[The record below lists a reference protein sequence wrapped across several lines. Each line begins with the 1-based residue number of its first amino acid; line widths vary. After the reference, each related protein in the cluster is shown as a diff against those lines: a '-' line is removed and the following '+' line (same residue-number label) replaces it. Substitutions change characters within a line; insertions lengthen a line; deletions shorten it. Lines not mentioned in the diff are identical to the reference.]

1 MKRSRPG
8 RLILLLMAAAISNVG
23 RLEGQESLE
32 DQGYTGTFV
41 SIGLGGGATDC
52 FNEAGCYHV
61 VAGHARVGYR
71 QTPRLGFAAGWEGF
85 ASIDYYGVGLISAQL
100 LFYPTGRKLFGLVG
114 AGLAFGRGDS
124 AAGGTV
130 GIGYD
135 IPLNRS
141 ATVALTPYAGMVLT
155 GIGEYDRS
163 FIYGAVAVTF
173 K

>member
-1 MKRSRPG
+1 MNRSRSG
-8 RLILLLMAAAISNVG
+8 KLILLLLAAAISNVE
-23 RLEGQESLE
+23 RLEGQEPVDTE
-32 DQGYTGTFV
+32 GYRGTFV
-41 SIGLGGGATDC
+41 SIGVGGGATDC

-61 VAGHARVGYR
+61 VAGHARIGHR
-71 QTPRLGFAAGWEGF
+71 WTPRLGFAAGWEGF
-85 ASIDYYGVGLISAQL
+85 TSIDYYGVSLISAQL

-141 ATVALTPYAGMVLT
+141 ATVALTPYVGMVLT
-155 GIGEYDRS
+155 GIGEVDRS
-163 FIYGAVAVTF
+163 FIYGAVAITF